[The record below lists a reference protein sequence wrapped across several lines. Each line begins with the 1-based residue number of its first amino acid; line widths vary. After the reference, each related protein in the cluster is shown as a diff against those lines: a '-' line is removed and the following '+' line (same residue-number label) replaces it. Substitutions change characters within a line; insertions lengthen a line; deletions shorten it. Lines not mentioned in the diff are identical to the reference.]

1 MWLITLTVGRRLEG
15 LDPRLDRSGVT
26 AWSFLMFL
34 YSDVCS
40 SFTPEDADRSE
51 SARNVDSG
59 FLHGGFCTKND
70 FISTRNIV

>member
-51 SARNVDSG
+51 SARNVD
-59 FLHGGFCTKND
+59 
-70 FISTRNIV
+70 